1 MGHKFVTVAVVV
13 CVLVAI
19 VHSAPQLKNRGSRQN
34 QYNAFQP
41 QPQAQARAPA
51 QAQPQYNAQPRSQAA
66 DPERQ
71 SRFLVV
77 DDTFHQEPNGEYA
90 FE

>member
-1 MGHKFVTVAVVV
+1 MGHKFVTVAVLV

-19 VHSAPQLKNRGSRQN
+19 VHSAPQLKNRGSRGFQN
-34 QYNAFQP
+34 NAFQP
-41 QPQAQARAPA
+41 QPQAQ
-51 QAQPQYNAQPRSQAA
+51 PQLTSQPRAQQP

>member
-1 MGHKFVTVAVVV
+1 MDQKSVTIAVLV
-13 CVLVAI
+13 CVLVAF
-19 VHSAPQLKNRGSRQN
+19 VHSAPQLKNRGSN
-34 QYNAFQP
+34 QFQAKSQPQQFQP
-41 QPQAQARAPA
+41 QPQPRAQ
-51 QAQPQYNAQPRSQAA
+51 

-77 DDTFHQEPNGEYA
+77 NDNFHQDPNGEYN

>member
-1 MGHKFVTVAVVV
+1 M
-13 CVLVAI
+13 CVLVAF

-34 QYNAFQP
+34 YNAFQP
-41 QPQAQARAPA
+41 QPQPQH
-51 QAQPQYNAQPRSQAA
+51 QPQFTSQPRAQVA